1 MPPDGRVAALATAQ
15 AGSVG
20 LADVQ
25 AAGVGASA
33 DVSRV
38 VQAGGD
44 WKRLRLTKKTAVFK
58 VPRLGGLEQ
67 PIPKRWKRLLSH
79 GDLSGDFDA
88 KRERIASGLGER
100 HGIG

>member
-1 MPPDGRVAALATAQ
+1 MVTAQ

-33 DVSRV
+33 DVSWV

-88 KRERIASGLGER
+88 KRERIASSFGER